1 MNVWQAAVLGIV
13 QGATEFLPISS
24 SAHLIVVPWFFD
36 WPQPGLAFNV
46 ALHLGTLSAVLA
58 YFWRDLIEIGRAW
71 LAGIIRLRPLEEP
84 ASRLGWAVIIGSVP
98 AGLAGFFLNDVID
111 LYFHSGGGGE
121 TAIVFTSLLLIV
133 LGFVLGLA
141 ERYGSRRRALGELSL
156 RDGLVVGLAQA
167 LALLPGVSRSGST
180 ITASLFLGFARPAA
194 ARFSFILGI
203 PAIAGAGLLE
213 MLELVRT
220 GLPAEERTVFFAGVL
235 SAAITGFLAIAFL
248 LRFLQRYSTGIF
260 IVYRIALGLVLLLV
274 VSFAR

>member
-24 SAHLIVVPWFFD
+24 SAHLIVVPWLFD

>member
-24 SAHLIVVPWFFD
+24 SAHLIVLPWLFD
-36 WPQPGLAFNV
+36 WPEPGLAFNV

-58 YFWRDLIEIGRAW
+58 YFWRDLIQIGRAW
-71 LAGIIRLRPLEEP
+71 FAGLIRLRPLEES

-98 AGLAGFFLNDVID
+98 AGLAGFFLNGVID
-111 LYFHSGGGGE
+111 HFFHSGGGGD

-133 LGFVLGLA
+133 LGFVLWLA
-141 ERYGSRRRALGELSL
+141 ERYGTRRRSLRELGL

-213 MLELVRT
+213 TLRLVET
-220 GLPAEERTVFFAGVL
+220 GLPAEQRVLFVTGVA
-235 SAAITGFLAIAFL
+235 SAAITGFFAIAFL
-248 LRFLQRYSTGIF
+248 LRFLQRYSTSIF

-274 VSFAR
+274 VSLAR

>member
-1 MNVWQAAVLGIV
+1 MNVWQAAVLGLV

-24 SAHLIVVPWFFD
+24 SAHLIVLPWLFD
-36 WPQPGLAFNV
+36 WPEPGLAFNV

-58 YFWRDLIEIGRAW
+58 YFWRDLIQIGRAW
-71 LAGIIRLRPLEEP
+71 FAGLIRLRPLEES

-111 LYFHSGGGGE
+111 HFFHSGGGGD

-133 LGFVLGLA
+133 LGFVLWLG
-141 ERYGSRRRALGELSL
+141 ERYGTRRRSLGELGL

-213 MLELVRT
+213 TLQLVKT
-220 GLPAEERTVFFAGVL
+220 GLPAEQRVLFVTGVA

-248 LRFLQRYSTGIF
+248 LRFLQRYSTSIF

>member
-24 SAHLIVVPWFFD
+24 SAHLIVLPWLFD
-36 WPQPGLAFNV
+36 WPEPGLAFNV

-58 YFWRDLIEIGRAW
+58 YFWRDLIQIGRAW
-71 LAGIIRLRPLEEP
+71 FAGLIRLRPFEES

-111 LYFHSGGGGE
+111 HFFHSGGGGD

-133 LGFVLGLA
+133 FGFVLWLA
-141 ERYGSRRRALGELSL
+141 ERYGTQRRSLGELGL

-167 LALLPGVSRSGST
+167 LAPLPGVSRSGST

-213 MLELVRT
+213 TLKLVET
-220 GLPAEERTVFFAGVL
+220 GLPAEQRVLFVTGVA

-248 LRFLQRYSTGIF
+248 LRFLQRYSTSIF

>member
-1 MNVWQAAVLGIV
+1 MNVWQAAVLGLV

-24 SAHLIVVPWFFD
+24 SAHLIVLPWLFD
-36 WPQPGLAFNV
+36 WPEPGLAFNV

-58 YFWRDLIEIGRAW
+58 YFWRDLIQIGRAW
-71 LAGIIRLRPLEEP
+71 FAGLIRLRPLEES

-111 LYFHSGGGGE
+111 HFFHSGGGGD

-133 LGFVLGLA
+133 LGFVLWLA
-141 ERYGSRRRALGELSL
+141 ERYGTQRRSLGELGL

-213 MLELVRT
+213 TLKLVET
-220 GLPAEERTVFFAGVL
+220 GLPAEQRVLFVTGVA

-248 LRFLQRYSTGIF
+248 LRFLQRYSTSIF

>member
-1 MNVWQAAVLGIV
+1 
-13 QGATEFLPISS
+13 
-24 SAHLIVVPWFFD
+24 
-36 WPQPGLAFNV
+36 
-46 ALHLGTLSAVLA
+46 
-58 YFWRDLIEIGRAW
+58 
-71 LAGIIRLRPLEEP
+71 
-84 ASRLGWAVIIGSVP
+84 VIIGSVP

-111 LYFHSGGGGE
+111 HFFHSGGGGD

-133 LGFVLGLA
+133 LGFVLWLA
-141 ERYGSRRRALGELSL
+141 ERYGTRRRSLGELGL

-213 MLELVRT
+213 TLKLVET
-220 GLPAEERTVFFAGVL
+220 GLPAEQRVLFVTGVA

-248 LRFLQRYSTGIF
+248 LRFLQRYSTSIF

>member
-1 MNVWQAAVLGIV
+1 MNVWQAAVLGLV

-24 SAHLIVVPWFFD
+24 SAHLIVLPWLFD
-36 WPQPGLAFNV
+36 WPEPGLAFNV

-58 YFWRDLIEIGRAW
+58 YFWRDLIQIGRAW
-71 LAGIIRLRPLEEP
+71 FAGLIRLRPLEES

-111 LYFHSGGGGE
+111 HFFHSGGGGD

-133 LGFVLGLA
+133 VGFVLWLA
-141 ERYGSRRRALGELSL
+141 ERYGTQRRSLGELGL

-213 MLELVRT
+213 TLKLVET
-220 GLPAEERTVFFAGVL
+220 GLPAEQRVLFVTGVA

-248 LRFLQRYSTGIF
+248 LRFLQRYSTSIF

>member
-13 QGATEFLPISS
+13 QGTTEFLPISS
-24 SAHLIVVPWFFD
+24 SAHLIVLPWLFD
-36 WPQPGLAFNV
+36 WPEPGLAFNV

-58 YFWRDLIEIGRAW
+58 YFWRDLIQIGRAW
-71 LAGIIRLRPLEEP
+71 FAGLIRLRPLEDS
-84 ASRLGWAVIIGSVP
+84 ASRLGWAVIIGSLP

-111 LYFHSGGGGE
+111 HFFHSGGGGD

-133 LGFVLGLA
+133 LGFVLWLA
-141 ERYGSRRRALGELSL
+141 ERYGTRWRSLGELGL

-213 MLELVRT
+213 TLKLVET
-220 GLPAEERTVFFAGVL
+220 GLPAEQRVLFVTGVA

-248 LRFLQRYSTGIF
+248 LRFLQRYSTSIF